1 MFNYIN
7 FVNNYY
13 LKHLTIEQ
21 LLNYNTYIV
30 EQLFNCEVINMC
42 EHHDHCNEHEH
53 ENHKLTIIRVS
64 AAIIIFS
71 AGMVLHLSGLQKFLV
86 FFAAYMLAGGDVLL
100 TALKNILKGDMFD
113 ENFLM
118 GVATLGAFAIKEYP
132 EAVMVMI
139 LYQIGEFLQHKAVEK
154 SRSSIAELMD
164 IRPDYANIEENGSL
178 IKKSPESIN
187 IGDVIVVKTGEKIP
201 LDGTVTEGCATVDTS
216 ALTGESVPRK
226 IKEGDSA
233 ISGCINTNGLVKIRV
248 EKEFGESTVSKILK
262 LVENASARKAKA
274 ENFITKFARYY
285 TPVVVLGA
293 LLLAVLPPI
302 VTGWTMANFT
312 LWLQRA
318 LTFLVISCPCAL
330 VISVPL
336 SFFAGIGGASR
347 NGILIKGS
355 SYLEALSKPYAVV
368 FDKTGTLTKGTFNVT
383 NIVPK
388 EGISKEQLLEYA
400 AYAEN
405 YSNHPIALSLKSA
418 YGQHIDSNTITEVE
432 EIAGNGIKAN
442 VKGTDVLAGNDKL
455 MNRFNLQYEQA
466 KESGTIVYVAIKLNN
481 NWTYTGY
488 IVISDEVKDD
498 SQKAITAL
506 KKLTK
511 QTVMLTGD
519 SASTAK
525 YIAEKLGLD
534 KYYAQ
539 LLPADK
545 VTKIEEII
553 SQKEKGQT
561 VIFTG
566 DGINDAPVLTRADIG
581 IAMGALGSDA
591 AIEAADVVIMDDK
604 PSKIPTAIKIA
615 QTTMSIVRQNIAFAI
630 GIKILFLILGA
641 FGFITMW
648 GAVFADV
655 GVTLIAVLNSLRAL
669 RPNIR

>member
-1 MFNYIN
+1 
-7 FVNNYY
+7 
-13 LKHLTIEQ
+13 
-21 LLNYNTYIV
+21 
-30 EQLFNCEVINMC
+30 MC

-53 ENHKLTIIRVS
+53 ENHKLTIIRVA

-262 LVENASARKAKA
+262 LVENASTRKAKA

-405 YSNHPIALSLKSA
+405 YSNHPIAVSLTSA

-481 NWTYTGY
+481 NWTYAGY

-615 QTTMSIVRQNIAFAI
+615 QKTMSIVRQNIAFAI
-630 GIKILFLILGA
+630 GIKVLFLILGA